1 MWCCGWWLIYVVD
14 FWSLWWSSG
23 LLVSSN
29 SSILVAQVTTV
40 QLVVE
45 QWRLIVVRPGW
56 PGTPTNSWNILLICV
71 VHTVLACQVRRLGI
85 IGVAFPDH
93 WPHCVTI
100 QHLIPVSF
108 PDHWPHCVTS
118 LVPRPSITANAVEGL
133 VKLLRRMTSG
143 GHLETWLIALCMRCT
158 RTAVHRKCHTSRR
171 PPDVILRRS
180 FTSVTCDWRPGNEAT
195 VLQYILF
202 QSHSQTSV

>member
-1 MWCCGWWLIYVVD
+1 MNLDNEYPSFSHLFYSIVFIVFNSIPCTEITIGMWCCGWWLIYVVD

-45 QWRLIVVRPGW
+45 QWRLILVRPGW
-56 PGTPTNSWNILLICV
+56 PGTPTNSWDILLICV

-93 WPHCVTI
+93 WPHCVTV

-108 PDHWPHCVTS
+108 PDHWPHC
-118 LVPRPSITANAVEGL
+118 PRPSITANAVEGL
-133 VKLLRRMTSG
+133 VKLLRRMTSD
-143 GHLETWLIALCMRCT
+143 GHLEMWLIMPCMHCSSPEMP
-158 RTAVHRKCHTSRR
+158 H
-171 PPDVILRRS
+171 L
-180 FTSVTCDWRPGNEAT
+180 
-195 VLQYILF
+195 
-202 QSHSQTSV
+202 QTSTWRHST